1 MSLVNQVLRDL
12 DARREAQP
20 LDAALDGLRSAPP
33 ASRSAHRAGVALG
46 AVALL
51 GLTGVLAWLYLQPP
65 GSPASTAADARTRP
79 APAAIAEP
87 RPARQDPAL
96 HSADPA
102 GAAPVTNPVLVSGT
116 GFQAVVEADT
126 RGRAG
131 ATAVDTPAPEP
142 AAPEIT
148 PEAAP
153 ASAEPPSDP
162 DMFIEPELSPVD
174 RNAAG
179 STTPSMRKTPR
190 PLSPAEQ
197 AEQHFADGLDAL
209 GQGQWRLAER
219 ELQAALAADP
229 DHLRARESLSGV
241 LLYQGRRREAEAV
254 LAAGLEAHPYTP
266 SLARTYA
273 RLILDQGRDAVAIE
287 VLETALVNAVDDA
300 GYLALLA
307 GIYQRNQRYA
317 DAAGSYRSALSL
329 EPKRAAWWL
338 GLGLALEG
346 GGELERA
353 AGAYRSAIGNP
364 GLNANSR
371 RFAEERLQRL
381 DHLLGRQ

>member
-65 GSPASTAADARTRP
+65 GTPAPTVTGERTRP
-79 APAAIAEP
+79 APAATAEP
-87 RPARQDPAL
+87 RTPRRDPAL

-102 GAAPVTNPVLVSGT
+102 GAAPVTTPVLVSGT
-116 GFQAVVEADT
+116 GFQAVADADT
-126 RGRAG
+126 RAGSG
-131 ATAVDTPAPEP
+131 ATAAGTPETTA
-142 AAPEIT
+142 
-148 PEAAP
+148 EAAP
-153 ASAEPPSDP
+153 ASAAPATDP
-162 DMFIEPELSPVD
+162 DMASTPDASPPD
-174 RNAAG
+174 RDVAG
-179 STTPSMRKTPR
+179 STTPGMRKTPR

-197 AEQHFADGLDAL
+197 AEQHFADGLAAL

-266 SLARTYA
+266 SLAKTYA
-273 RLILDQGRDAVAIE
+273 RLILDQGRDTVAIE

-317 DAAGSYRSALSL
+317 EAAASYRSALSL

-371 RFAEERLQRL
+371 RFAEDRLQRL
-381 DHLLGRQ
+381 DHLLGRR

>member
-20 LDAALDGLRSAPP
+20 LDAALDGLRATPP
-33 ASRSAHRAGVALG
+33 ASRSAHKAGVALG

-51 GLTGVLAWLYLQPP
+51 GLTGALAWLYLQPP
-65 GSPASTAADARTRP
+65 GPSAPTAADARIRP

-87 RPARQDPAL
+87 RTARQDPPL
-96 HSADPA
+96 HIA
-102 GAAPVTNPVLVSGT
+102 
-116 GFQAVVEADT
+116 
-126 RGRAG
+126 
-131 ATAVDTPAPEP
+131 EP
-142 AAPEIT
+142 AAPANT

-153 ASAEPPSDP
+153 ASAEPASGPGAASA
-162 DMFIEPELSPVD
+162 PELSRPD
-174 RNAAG
+174 RNAIAA
-179 STTPSMRKTPR
+179 TPSMRKTPR
-190 PLSPAEQ
+190 PVSPAEQ
-197 AEQHFADGLDAL
+197 AEQHFADGLAAL
-209 GQGQWRLAER
+209 GQGQWRLAEQ

-273 RLILDQGRDAVAIE
+273 RLILDQGRDAAAIE

-307 GIYQRNQRYA
+307 GIYQRNQRYGEA
-317 DAAGSYRSALSL
+317 AAGYRSALSL
-329 EPKRAAWWL
+329 APKRAAWWL

-346 GGELERA
+346 SGELERA

-371 RFAEERLQRL
+371 RFAEDRLQRL
-381 DHLLGRQ
+381 DHLLGRR